1 MRTRLA
7 MQPSPSVHAV
17 VSGAHVAEHSLWVN
31 ESKSR
36 RACSAQGVHKPSQ
49 PGVQAAMSGADVAQ
63 LGEWA
68 DENEFEAR
76 V

>member
-17 VSGAHVAEHSLWVN
+17 VSGAHVA
-31 ESKSR
+31 
-36 RACSAQGVHKPSQ
+36 
-49 PGVQAAMSGADVAQ
+49 DVAQ